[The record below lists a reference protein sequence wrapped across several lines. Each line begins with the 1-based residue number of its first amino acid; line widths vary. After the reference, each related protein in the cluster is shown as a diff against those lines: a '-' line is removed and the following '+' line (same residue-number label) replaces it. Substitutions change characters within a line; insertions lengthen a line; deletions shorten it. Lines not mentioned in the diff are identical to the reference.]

1 MVLNT
6 WKLATHKI
14 EYNTIWRPIYDQ
26 NTTVTEVLAT
36 QKLVPAT
43 QKWVATHL
51 LRTTDLN
58 DRRSLLFSVSH
69 KFAERTFS
77 PCDAYMKL

>member
-1 MVLNT
+1 MDDAIRGLRPVVLNT

-43 QKWVATHL
+43 HL
-51 LRTTDLN
+51 LRTTALEQC
-58 DRRSLLFSVSH
+58 FSTGVLPIY
-69 KFAERTFS
+69 KF
-77 PCDAYMKL
+77 YY